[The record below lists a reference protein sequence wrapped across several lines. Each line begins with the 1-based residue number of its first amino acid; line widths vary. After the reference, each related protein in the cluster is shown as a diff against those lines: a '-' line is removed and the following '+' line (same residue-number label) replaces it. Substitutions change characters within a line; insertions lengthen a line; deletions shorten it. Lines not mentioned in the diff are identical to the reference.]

1 MKGLQN
7 VLAHMTIIFVGVFLT
22 LFVLNIFNP
31 AMQFLTSAVS
41 QIALLA
47 FCFSALSLA
56 VVTIM
61 ENRYR
66 AELAHRRELDAL
78 RTRQADSVIGRPVRR
93 D

>member
-7 VLAHMTIIFVGVFLT
+7 MLAHMTIVFVGVFIT
-22 LFVLNIFNP
+22 LVILNIFNP
-31 AMQFLTSAVS
+31 AMQFLTSS
-41 QIALLA
+41 ITQIFLLA

-61 ENRYR
+61 ENRYYAKLAQR
-66 AELAHRRELDAL
+66 RQAEVL
-78 RTRQADSVIGRPVRR
+78 RTQYGERTTIHR